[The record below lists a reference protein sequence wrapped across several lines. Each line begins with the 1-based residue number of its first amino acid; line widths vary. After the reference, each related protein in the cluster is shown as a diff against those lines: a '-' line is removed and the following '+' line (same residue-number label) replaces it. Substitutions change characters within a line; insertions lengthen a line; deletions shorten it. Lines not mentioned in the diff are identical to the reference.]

1 MNKRKIDQLLPKA
14 RQAIIEIGISED
26 QVTVSSTFRGYISSF
41 GAAVYNGSLLAA
53 IAFFNQQ
60 KSAKDDRPKLMQAI
74 HQMLGSEKKDLFEH
88 AETAQTPAERRKMK
102 ADILNCA
109 IALKLAMNLFE
120 LKKEKGAPE

>member
-14 RQAIIEIGISED
+14 RQAIMDCGISED
-26 QVTVSSTFRGYISSF
+26 KVTVSSTFRSYISSF
-41 GAAVYNGSLLAA
+41 GAAISNGSLLAA

-74 HQMLGSEKKDLFEH
+74 HQMLGGKRKDLFEY
-88 AETAQTPAERRKMK
+88 AATAQTPAEKHKMK
-102 ADILNCA
+102 EDILNCA